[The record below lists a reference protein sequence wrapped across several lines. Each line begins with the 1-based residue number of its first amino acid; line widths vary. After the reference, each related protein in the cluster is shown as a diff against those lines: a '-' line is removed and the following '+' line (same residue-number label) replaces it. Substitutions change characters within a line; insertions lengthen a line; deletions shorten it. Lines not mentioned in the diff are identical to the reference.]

1 MNIAVVGTGYVGLV
15 TGVGLSEV
23 GHNVICIDIDEQ
35 KVEKMRSGQSP
46 IYEPELDTLM
56 MKNIAAGRLR
66 FTTNHFKAFKEVNI
80 IYIAVGTP
88 ENEDGTA
95 NLTYIN
101 QVVEQISQNVQQ
113 DVIVVTKSTVPV
125 GTNHYIKSK
134 LNKLLPEGVKAEVVS
149 NPEFLREGSAV
160 YDVFNGDRIVI
171 GADCKEASAVIRK
184 VNEPFGIDIYETDIC
199 SAEMIKYASN
209 AFLATKISFINEIA
223 NVCGKVGA
231 DVEQVALGM
240 GLDSRVGHQFLKAGI
255 GYGGSCFPKDTKA
268 LKKIAENV
276 EYDFSLLRAVI
287 EFNNK
292 QQRKLLDQ
300 AVVDF
305 GTLEGKKVSV
315 LGLAF
320 KPNTDDIRE
329 AASLVIVPELI
340 RMGAHVKVYDPIAMD
355 NAKRVL
361 PSEVEYASDAIEA
374 IKDTDLVFILTEWDE
389 IKSISLEEFKNEMR
403 EANVYDGRNCFA
415 IEDVQNSDINYHSI
429 GRASVH
435 KKLLSVVSK

>member
-23 GHNVICIDIDEQ
+23 GHNVVCIDTDEQ

-125 GTNHYIKSK
+125 GTNHYIKRK
-134 LNKLLPEGVKAEVVS
+134 LNKLLSEGVKAEVVS
-149 NPEFLREGSAV
+149 NPEFLREGSAI

-171 GADCKEASAVIRK
+171 GADCKEASAIIRK

-223 NVCGKVGA
+223 NVCEKVGA

-276 EYDFSLLRAVI
+276 EYDFSLLSAVI

-329 AASLVIVPELI
+329 AASLVIVPELVK
-340 RMGAHVKVYDPIAMD
+340 MGAHVKAYDPIAMD
-355 NAKRVL
+355 NAKKVL
-361 PSEVEYASDAIEA
+361 PSEVEYVSDVSEA
-374 IKDTDLVFILTEWDE
+374 IKDTDVVFILTEWDE
-389 IKSISLEEFKNEMR
+389 IKSISLEEFKNGMR

-415 IEDVQNSDINYHSI
+415 LTDVQNSDINYYSI
-429 GRASVH
+429 GRTAFNRS
-435 KKLLSVVSK
+435 LLSV